1 MISSPLLEAILQY
14 LATKPYKE
22 VYTLIQS
29 AQQEIGQMQAQAA
42 QTEEKGED

>member
-1 MISSPLLEAILQY
+1 MISSSLLEAILQY

-29 AQQEIGQMQAQAA
+29 AQQEIAQTQVQAA